1 VKRLPEYVWALSQ
14 RQARVLLEALVES
27 DGHRA
32 ATNTRYCT
40 SSAGLADDVQR
51 LALHAGWSA
60 NIFVAHPAGFVHERC
75 PGGGAQRIVCN
86 ADALQV
92 SLNKARN
99 RPMVNQPAIKH
110 QHGQT
115 ERWID
120 YRGPVHC
127 LTVPGGIFY
136 VRRNK
141 KPVWTGNSI
150 VASVLPQSDM
160 PFTESGLTP
169 DLIINPNSIPSR
181 QIIGQLIETSV
192 AKTCARRG
200 AVADGTA
207 FLPVGHRAV
216 AQDLVDLGFRFNG
229 RERLYNG
236 MTGEY
241 FDAAIFIGPTA
252 EQRLQKFVLD
262 DEQSVAGSGP
272 TDATTGQPLG
282 GKHVHGGLRIGEM
295 EQWGLQSH
303 GSMLNLFEKTSQDSD
318 GRVMHICRGCAA
330 LAAYNEYHGVYSC
343 KNCGELADISAVD
356 GSKSAVLFHE
366 ELAAA
371 NIRVRLGLRPRAF
384 DEVGSAAAAAP

>member
-1 VKRLPEYVWALSQ
+1 MPSETFYIKR
-14 RQARVLLEALVES
+14 
-27 DGHRA
+27 
-32 ATNTRYCT
+32 
-40 SSAGLADDVQR
+40 
-51 LALHAGWSA
+51 
-60 NIFVAHPAGFVHERC
+60 
-75 PGGGAQRIVCN
+75 
-86 ADALQV
+86 
-92 SLNKARN
+92 
-99 RPMVNQPAIKH
+99 
-110 QHGQT
+110 HG
-115 ERWID
+115 
-120 YRGPVHC
+120 
-127 LTVPGGIFY
+127 VPT
-136 VRRNK
+136 
-141 KPVWTGNSI
+141 WTGNSSRSGNKSI

-207 FLPVGHRAV
+207 FLPVDHRAV

-303 GSMLNLFEKTSQDSD
+303 GSMMNLFEKTSQDSD

-330 LAAYNEYHGVYSC
+330 LAAYNEFHGVYSC
-343 KNCGELADISAVD
+343 KNCGELADIAAVD

-384 DEVGSAAAAAP
+384 DEVGSAAAP